1 MRIALG
7 TVNSYIYGY
16 VLPAEQQYS
25 FNLQNI
31 KTSEINTLCRLLK
44 DKRRTTDTE
53 EERRDRHNR
62 TPLVKTDP
70 SSTGSVQTIGR
81 RHNQPPTTP
90 TDQDSGAGLTRHEV
104 AIRTLGYQPS
114 SKEPTTILKSTNQ
127 PGVLQR
133 RVKEP
138 RLSPYTRWKFKRSFS
153 GPPTTHSQSPQARL
167 PRPRFPPGSSD
178 QRHFFERAD
187 HSHPGRPDNV

>member
-1 MRIALG
+1 MKIALG
-7 TVNSYIYGY
+7 TVNAYIYGY
-16 VLPAEQQYS
+16 ISPTEQQYS

-62 TPLVKTDP
+62 TPLVKTAP

-90 TDQDSGAGLTRHEV
+90 TDQDSGAGLTRYEA

-127 PGVLQR
+127 PGVRQR
-133 RVKEP
+133 
-138 RLSPYTRWKFKRSFS
+138 
-153 GPPTTHSQSPQARL
+153 TTHQPVYSV
-167 PRPRFPPGSSD
+167 
-178 QRHFFERAD
+178 EI
-187 HSHPGRPDNV
+187 